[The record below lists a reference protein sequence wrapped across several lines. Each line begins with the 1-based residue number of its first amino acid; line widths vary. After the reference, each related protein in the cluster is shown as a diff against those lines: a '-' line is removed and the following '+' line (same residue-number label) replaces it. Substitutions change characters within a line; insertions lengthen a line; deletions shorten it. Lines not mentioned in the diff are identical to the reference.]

1 MVLHPCAQAEETFEH
16 VLTCP
21 LPSTR
26 AHRDASLKQ
35 LEIALTA
42 ILPTPLLRVILH
54 GLSNWV
60 NPSNSGYILTSNL
73 RLHCWYRYGL
83 GRVSKKRASAIQ
95 LFKQTQPGHS
105 NPKYTISLMINHIW
119 QFLTAMWTHRNT
131 IVHGATVQRNRL
143 LVSFIPYM
151 TNFVNI
157 TSNSMM
163 TAYVLTRHHYL
174 FTSRTL
180 DQSFL

>member
-60 NPSNSGYILTSNL
+60 NPSNSGYT
-73 RLHCWYRYGL
+73 
-83 GRVSKKRASAIQ
+83 
-95 LFKQTQPGHS
+95 
-105 NPKYTISLMINHIW
+105 
-119 QFLTAMWTHRNT
+119 
-131 IVHGATVQRNRL
+131 
-143 LVSFIPYM
+143 
-151 TNFVNI
+151 
-157 TSNSMM
+157 
-163 TAYVLTRHHYL
+163 
-174 FTSRTL
+174 
-180 DQSFL
+180 